1 MLFHFNDDLK
11 TTKLRSEW
19 PVGPVVSAPS
29 STAAGKCD
37 AQIGGAVRA
46 EGRPVVIRALSLVIR
61 ALSPKGLAVILGD
74 NSGAP
79 PSLAW
84 LRGIDTVL
92 NLKEPQDPVPVS

>member
-1 MLFHFNDDLK
+1 M
-11 TTKLRSEW
+11 
-19 PVGPVVSAPS
+19 
-29 STAAGKCD
+29 
-37 AQIGGAVRA
+37 
-46 EGRPVVIRALSLVIR
+46 VIRALSLVIR